1 MNRKTFLTRALAG
14 ATAVSLNPL
23 SSLRAGVVPD
33 ERTLEGL
40 RGFDLTDWSTVRKL
54 FPLTHDRV
62 YFNTG
67 GLGPP
72 SYPVLEAMRDQA
84 LRQATMGETHH
95 SLFAEVR
102 ATTARFFGAK
112 PNEIAFNR
120 NASEGNS
127 IIAAG
132 LDLKRG
138 DEVIFDSHAHP
149 GGSFPWMVRQKEDGI
164 RVRIFEP
171 DSDHP
176 ASNLERILELVNERT
191 RVIQVS
197 HLTAP
202 TGILFDVQAIA
213 REARKR
219 GIWFH
224 IDGAQSAGMIPLNLH
239 ETGCHSF
246 ATSGHKWLN
255 APQETGFLYIA
266 EERLPD
272 VASSHVGAYSDA
284 GYELPDDYSYNP
296 TAQRHE
302 YGTRDAASL
311 LGFER
316 ALLLQEQIGQ
326 ERIAA
331 HGKTLAGMARQC
343 LANIRGLEILTPE
356 HPLMHNS
363 ILTFR
368 FPEKDARQL
377 AGDLSN
383 KENLRCRYVGERGLN
398 AVRVSWHVYHQEE
411 DINRLEAGIRALS

>member
-14 ATAVSLNPL
+14 VTAVSLSPL
-23 SSLRAGVVPD
+23 GSVGAGVLAEERPLDGLRA
-33 ERTLEGL
+33 L
-40 RGFDLTDWSTVRKL
+40 DLKDWSKVRAL
-54 FPLTHDRV
+54 FPLTHDRL

-84 LRQATMGETHH
+84 LRQATTGETHH
-95 SLFAEVR
+95 SLFEEVR
-102 ATTARFFGAK
+102 ATTARFFGAN

-132 LDLKRG
+132 LELKRG
-138 DEVIFDSHAHP
+138 DEVIFESHAHP
-149 GGSFPWMVRQKEDGI
+149 GGSFPWMVRQKEDGV

-171 DSDHP
+171 DSTRP
-176 ASNLERILELVNERT
+176 GNNLERILDLVNERT
-191 RVIQVS
+191 RVIQIS
-197 HLTAP
+197 HITAP

-239 ETGCHSF
+239 ETGCDSF

-255 APQETGFLYIA
+255 GPQETGFLYIA
-266 EERLPD
+266 EDRLPE
-272 VASSHVGAYSDA
+272 VASSHAGAYSDA
-284 GYELPDDYSYNP
+284 GYELPDDFSYNP

-311 LGFER
+311 LGLER
-316 ALLLQEQIGQ
+316 ALLLQEQIGR
-326 ERIAA
+326 ERIAS
-331 HGKTLAGMARQC
+331 HGKTLAGKARQR
-343 LANIRGLEILTPE
+343 LLTVRGLEVLTPE
-356 HPLMHNS
+356 HPDMHNS

-368 FPEKDARQL
+368 LKNKDAKQL
-377 AGDLSN
+377 AGKLN
-383 KENLRCRYVGERGLN
+383 NIHGLRCRHVSERGLN
-398 AVRVSWHVYHQEE
+398 AVRVSWHVYHQEP
-411 DINRLEAGIRALS
+411 DIDRLEAGLRALA

>member
-14 ATAVSLNPL
+14 ATAVSLSPFG
-23 SSLRAGVVPD
+23 SLRAGVVSD
-33 ERTLEGL
+33 ESPLQGL
-40 RGFDLTDWSTVRKL
+40 SALDLTDWSQVREL

-84 LRQATMGETHH
+84 LRQATTGENHH

-102 ATTARFFGAK
+102 ATTARFFGAS

-138 DEVIFDSHAHP
+138 DEVIFESHAHP

-171 DSDHP
+171 DSRRP
-176 ASNLERILELVNERT
+176 ETNLERILDLVNERT

-197 HLTAP
+197 HITAP
-202 TGILFDVQAIA
+202 TGILFDVEAIA

-224 IDGAQSAGMIPLNLH
+224 IDGAQSAGMIPLDLH
-239 ETGCHSF
+239 QSGCDSF
-246 ATSGHKWLN
+246 AASGHKWLN

-266 EERLPD
+266 EDRLAD
-272 VASSHVGAYSDA
+272 VASSHAGAYSDA
-284 GYELPDDYSYNP
+284 GYDLPDKFSYNP
-296 TAQRHE
+296 AAQRHE

-311 LGFER
+311 VGLER
-316 ALLLQEQIGQ
+316 ALLLQEHIGR

-331 HGKTLAGMARQC
+331 HGKALAGKARQR
-343 LANIRGLEILTPE
+343 LAEIRSLEILTPE
-356 HPLMHNS
+356 HPAMHNS

-368 FPEKDARQL
+368 FKNRDARKM

-383 KENLRCRYVGERGLN
+383 THGLRCRHVSERDLN
-398 AVRVSWHVYHQEE
+398 AVRVSWHVYHQEA
-411 DINRLEAGIRALS
+411 DIDRLEAGIRALA